1 MRCFPFGAVMS
12 SIAKKP
18 SRSDPGEEN
27 PPVRKSSRPSL
38 PAPLATTTPISPAVT
53 RPRRTPSK
61 AKLTPP
67 SQTGTLRP
75 RSTPSR
81 PKMPSRP
88 PATLWTRLLVEA
100 GVVDSVMQLGTQVS
114 RRMAQEGLLGLTVT
128 GRGKTAVEAAG
139 LLTQHLGM
147 ERVESVQVNDG
158 DVIVV
163 LQDALGPRKGT
174 VTCDIVIPRPL
185 WQATD
190 ACRAASRN
198 AASTH
203 IPVMTLRRSALGES
217 GTLLSLLVAPE
228 DVDPGYDVA
237 CAVAHMVDVLR
248 VS

>member
-1 MRCFPFGAVMS
+1 MS

-18 SRSDPGEEN
+18 SHPELGIVPSP
-27 PPVRKSSRPSL
+27 RKSSRPSI
-38 PAPLATTTPISPAVT
+38 PAPMSGAAT

-67 SQTGTLRP
+67 SEAQLRP
-75 RSTPSR
+75 RSSPSR
-81 PKMPSRP
+81 PKMAPSKPP
-88 PATLWTRLLVEA
+88 PALWTRLLLEA
-100 GVVDSVMQLGTQVS
+100 GVVDSVTQLGTQVS
-114 RRMAQEGLLGLTVT
+114 RRTGKDGLLGLTVT
-128 GRGKTAVEAAG
+128 GRGKTALEAAA
-139 LLTQHLGM
+139 LLTQHLRLT
-147 ERVESVQVNDG
+147 RVESVQVTDG
-158 DVIVV
+158 DLIVV

-198 AASTH
+198 AASTQ

-248 VS
+248 EP

>member
-1 MRCFPFGAVMS
+1 MT

-18 SRSDPGEEN
+18 SRPELVEVTSP
-27 PPVRKSSRPSL
+27 RKTSRPSL
-38 PAPLATTTPISPAVT
+38 PAVAPMSSATT

-67 SQTGTLRP
+67 SEQTLRP
-75 RSTPSR
+75 RTSPSR
-81 PKMPSRP
+81 PKMPASRP
-88 PATLWTRLLVEA
+88 PTALWTKLLVEA
-100 GVVDSVMQLGTQVS
+100 GVLDSVQQLGTQVA
-114 RRMAQEGLLGLTVT
+114 RRNGKDGQLGLTVT

-139 LLTQHLGM
+139 LLTQHLGLNK
-147 ERVESVQVNDG
+147 VASVQVADG
-158 DVIVV
+158 DLIVV

-198 AASTH
+198 AASTQ

-248 VS
+248 EA

>member
-1 MRCFPFGAVMS
+1 M
-12 SIAKKP
+12 I
-18 SRSDPGEEN
+18 
-27 PPVRKSSRPSL
+27 RKRSRPSL
-38 PAPLATTTPISPAVT
+38 PAVQTPAPASTGSVALT

-61 AKLTPP
+61 TKLEAVSPTI
-67 SQTGTLRP
+67 RP
-75 RSTPSR
+75 RTTPSR
-81 PKMPSRP
+81 SKMQASRP
-88 PATLWTRLLVEA
+88 APVLWTKLLLEA
-100 GVVDSVMQLGTQVS
+100 GVVESVQQIGSQSS
-114 RRMAQEGLLGLTVT
+114 RRAGEDGLLGLSVT
-128 GRGKTAVEAAG
+128 GRGKTALEAAA
-139 LLTQHLGM
+139 LLTQHLCLQP
-147 ERVESVQVNDG
+147 VETVQVTDD

-163 LQDALGPRKGT
+163 LQDALGPRRGT

-198 AASTH
+198 AAATA

-248 VS
+248 AIS